1 METDRRQIL
10 LGAGSMIGLSLSIAE
25 AATRGPGSITLSTAS
40 VDEDAA
46 PGTIVGRLDV
56 IGAGPGPWNFSLA
69 DDAGGRFGLAGAD
82 LLVGATPL
90 DNGMAP
96 RPVILAQA
104 TDGQRT
110 LATPLAVGV
119 RPRRRPV
126 AQAGD
131 LVFSAQANMAYP
143 VRAAASQFV
152 VAPGREHC
160 LCETYLPAQPAG
172 ARVVYADS
180 WGRGD
185 GTFPV
190 EYGLANGE
198 TIAWCSLMNGV
209 NGTTR
214 RADITFTEFGAA
226 IPAGGFTLSDPFPIA
241 VADGNALRTV
251 ISAPLGGQRMAN
263 NGYNI
268 IGEQQRASATLST
281 FNTARTSQAASAV
294 GGGIFNAEAFT
305 ATGIVAPRPAGYR
318 SFLLIGTSIMRGQ
331 DTTYRF
337 IQSPSRNAYG
347 YLPFGLDSAENG
359 RMGWWQAAIH
369 GQNIAKQN
377 EDAEGKLAKR
387 FAILTA
393 IAEKNAGRWPFTD
406 IILDL
411 RNDWVG
417 ATGNDPQSVFR
428 FMASQTKELVAS
440 VKALFR
446 DVPVHLVD
454 CPPIQSIGSGFQASR
469 FGTEPALQVPA
480 SGNHKAAAVRLLNNW
495 IATTYAELG
504 VASVI
509 KAGSA
514 CCAPDDGSGFARWRQ
529 TPFTAA
535 GGGSIA
541 AADYPSGLAAGV
553 NLATTGLVVAAAA
566 APEIGAHLALFDPDM
581 ANPEAI
587 VGNANGF
594 SGGYIVSATA
604 AGAGRWLV
612 KTATGSTSRARPAGS
627 VARTTA
633 TQDGTH
639 PSHWLHMGPMAE
651 AVIAWKQII

>member
-1 METDRRQIL
+1 
-10 LGAGSMIGLSLSIAE
+10 MIGLSVSMSE
-25 AATRGPGSITLSTAS
+25 AAIRGPGSIILSAAF

-46 PGTIVGRLDV
+46 PGSIIGRLDV
-56 IGAGPGPWNFSLA
+56 VEGGGGPWSFSLSES
-69 DDAGGRFGLAGAD
+69 AGGRFALSGAD

-90 DNGMAP
+90 DNRTVP
-96 RPVILAQA
+96 RPVILVRA
-104 TDGQRT
+104 TNGQRV
-110 LATPLAVGV
+110 LETPLAVSV
-119 RPRRRPV
+119 LARRRPV
-126 AQAGD
+126 AQVGD

-143 VRAAASQFV
+143 VRGSAGQFTVAA
-152 VAPGREHC
+152 GREHC
-160 LCETYLPAQPAG
+160 LCETYLAAQPAG
-172 ARVVYADS
+172 ARVIYADS

-185 GTFPV
+185 GTYPV

-209 NGTTR
+209 NGTSR
-214 RADITFTEFGAA
+214 RADITFTEFGSA
-226 IPAGGFTLSDPFPIA
+226 IPGGGFTLSDPFPVA
-241 VADGNALRTV
+241 VTEGNALRTV
-251 ISAPLGGQRMAN
+251 ISAPLGGQRMTN

-268 IGEQQRASATLST
+268 VGEQQRASATLST
-281 FNTARTSQAASAV
+281 FNTARTSQAASTV
-294 GGGIFNAEAFT
+294 GGGVFNAEAFT

-331 DTTYRF
+331 DATYRF

-347 YLPFGLDSAENG
+347 YLPCGLDSSENG
-359 RMGWWQAAIH
+359 RMGWWQAAVP

-387 FAILTA
+387 FAILTT
-393 IAEKNAGRWPFTD
+393 IAEKNGGRWPFTD

-411 RNDWVG
+411 RNDWV
-417 ATGNDPQSVFR
+417 AAAGNDAQSVFR
-428 FMASQTKELVAS
+428 FMAAQAKELVAS
-440 VKALFR
+440 VKTLFR

-454 CPPIQSIGSGFQASR
+454 CPPIQSMGSGFQASR

-480 SGNHKAAAVRLLNNW
+480 SGNYKAAAVRLLNGW
-495 IATTYAELG
+495 LATAHAELG

-514 CCAPDDGSGFARWRQ
+514 CCAPDDGSGFSRWRQ

-541 AADYPSGLAAGV
+541 VADYPGGLAAGV
-553 NLATTGLVVAAAA
+553 NLVTTGLTVTATT
-566 APEIGAHLALFDPDM
+566 APEIGAYLGLFDPDIG
-581 ANPEAI
+581 NPEAI
-587 VGNANGF
+587 GGNANGF

-612 KTATGSTSRARPAGS
+612 KTATGSTSRARPPGS
-627 VARTTA
+627 IVRTVA

-639 PSHWLHMGPMAE
+639 PSHWLQMGPMAA
-651 AVIAWKQII
+651 AVVAWKGTG